1 MAFRALRVWVMVF
14 ELTPL
19 PRQRL
24 ILFVFSLYAFGL
36 SACAQV
42 NLVEITNNNICS
54 DNFDRADAD
63 RVGGNWDVMI
73 NYPQTSPPEIK
84 ISGNR
89 ALFNVPGAAGSRLT
103 AMFCKNRV
111 EQPHVISS
119 VEITSNAS
127 VPTGS
132 QIMLVARV
140 QELNSAYTCNL
151 NNQNLKLARGDAG
164 VNTTLATDATVI
176 TLQPG
181 IPAKFTF
188 ETNGSSL
195 SCQLQY
201 NGQTIKLTATDST
214 FTAGKPGMFVN
225 ASSIDLNFYADNF
238 VTEVVK

>member
-1 MAFRALRVWVMVF
+1 MVSKLTLLPWRVSILV
-14 ELTPL
+14 PL
-19 PRQRL
+19 FL
-24 ILFVFSLYAFGL
+24 CSLGL
-36 SACAQV
+36 NTCAQI
-42 NLVEITNNNICS
+42 NLGESTSNEICS

-73 NYPQTSPPEIK
+73 NYPQASPPEIK

-89 ALFNVPGAAGSRLT
+89 ALFNLPGAAGSRLT
-103 AMFCKNRV
+103 AMFCKNRI

-119 VEITSNAS
+119 VEITSNAA

-132 QIMLVARV
+132 QIMLVARL

-151 NNQNLKLARGDAG
+151 NNQSLKLARGDAG
-164 VNTTLATDATVI
+164 VNTNLATDATVI

-214 FTAGKPGMFVN
+214 FTAGKTGMFVN
-225 ASSIDLNFYADNF
+225 ASSINLNFYADNF